1 MGYKITDPAEML
13 VLDTGG
19 VIHPGSMIGSEI
31 EAAGMSIE
39 EAADIADLTR
49 DALTQVVSGKAP
61 VTPEIAGQLSLLF
74 GAEFAELLLRWQ
86 NRYDTME

>member
-13 VLDTGG
+13 VQDTAG
-19 VIHPGSMIGSEI
+19 VIHPGSMIASEI

-39 EAADIADLTR
+39 EAADTADLAHDT
-49 DALTQVVSGKAP
+49 LTQVVSGKAP

-74 GAEFAELLLRWQ
+74 GTEFAELLLRWQ
-86 NRYDTME
+86 DRHDAME